1 MDIAARVLGV
11 DRGGVDREI
20 DARGGWV
27 VRVDGHGAVIPASAR
42 DLQPLHKGEPLADD
56 EFGARTL
63 GRRSARWR
71 RARRSAWCWAG
82 VASWLLVRSWC
93 SLSLRAFGYDER
105 APGAVSLND
114 TSFRCCS

>member
-56 EFGARTL
+56 ESARERSGTIRQVAAGAPLCVVL
-63 GRRSARWR
+63 GRCR
-71 RARRSAWCWAG
+71 
-82 VASWLLVRSWC
+82 
-93 SLSLRAFGYDER
+93 
-105 APGAVSLND
+105 
-114 TSFRCCS
+114 